1 MSCFILYVGNFTQK
15 YRIELQEN
23 LWIPKLQELRVSPA
37 RAFNAKRAFEKGIV
51 LQPMVPHTEGV
62 NILHLM
68 CDDARIATWHNE
80 GLPDDQMSIENAVI
94 LTNSSRW
101 PLLIDPQL

>member
-1 MSCFILYVGNFTQK
+1 MI
-15 YRIELQEN
+15 
-23 LWIPKLQELRVSPA
+23 
-37 RAFNAKRAFEKGIV
+37 
-51 LQPMVPHTEGV
+51 PHTEGI

-68 CDDARIATWHNE
+68 CDDAQIATWHNE

-101 PLLIDPQL
+101 PLLIDPQLYVVRRKS